1 MKAGCPCKYNIPV
14 HNLPSREGSV
24 EGCAPSGTWKIS
36 SKQGRGKKKKKT
48 PQLTSNFRPQ
58 SRSEGIQK
66 IAAISTLGYTQR
78 GVSEVY
84 VGI

>member
-1 MKAGCPCKYNIPV
+1 MLPQGPGKYHQN
-14 HNLPSREGSV
+14 
-24 EGCAPSGTWKIS
+24 
-36 SKQGRGKKKKKT
+36 RGEVKKKKKKT